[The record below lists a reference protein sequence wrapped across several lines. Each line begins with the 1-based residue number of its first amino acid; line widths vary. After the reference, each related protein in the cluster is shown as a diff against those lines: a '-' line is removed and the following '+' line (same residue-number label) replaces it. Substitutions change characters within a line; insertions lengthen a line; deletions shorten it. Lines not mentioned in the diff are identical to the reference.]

1 MALAAILRTNYDR
14 RPRSH
19 IRKAVV
25 FGWLPSDL
33 SLSSELNKPFRQRR
47 QLGNRL
53 VAHTLFPFSL
63 YLPSST
69 HHL

>member
-1 MALAAILRTNYDR
+1 MALAAILRTNYDC

-25 FGWLPSDL
+25 FGWLPIDL
-33 SLSSELNKPFRQRR
+33 PLSSELNKPFRQHR

-53 VAHTLFPFSL
+53 VAHTIRPFSL

>member
-1 MALAAILRTNYDR
+1 MLLAAILRTNYDC

-19 IRKAVV
+19 KRKAVV
-25 FGWLPSDL
+25 SGWLPSDL
-33 SLSSELNKPFRQRR
+33 SLSSELNKPCRQRR
-47 QLGNRL
+47 QVGNRL
-53 VAHTLFPFSL
+53 VAHTIRPFRL